1 MEEAFPWT
9 PPEHIAQL
17 PPYVQG
23 ILITANDFH
32 RGPVYSCPTCRERV
46 WTRPHISYSKRAVV
60 AAVAEARRE
69 HNPADGK
76 GKGKA
81 DDKSRDDWAE
91 FFGTFKDVR

>member
-32 RGPVYSCPTCRERV
+32 RGPVYSCPTCRER
-46 WTRPHISYSKRAVV
+46 YEECEALLAVLEIDLSV
-60 AAVAEARRE
+60 
-69 HNPADGK
+69 
-76 GKGKA
+76 
-81 DDKSRDDWAE
+81 
-91 FFGTFKDVR
+91 